1 MIRLHSSIARV
12 AVGFVLATAALAA
25 HAAGVTLPQYDE
37 IKLDNGATLLLMRKT
52 DVPLVAAQIAIR
64 GGALA
69 DAAGKEGTASQLA
82 ELLGK
87 GAGKRDALAFVDAVD
102 SAGGELTFGA
112 SRQALVADA
121 SFLADDAE
129 LMLDLLADAL
139 LRPTLAQA
147 EFEKSR
153 TRAVQSIAAA
163 KDGDPRGL
171 IGSYGTAWLFRGHPY
186 GRPAGGDE
194 ASLGALTIEDLRA
207 YYTAQVGAD
216 RAVIA
221 IVGDF
226 EPATMRKAV
235 EARFGGWK
243 RATGTLPTVEPKL
256 RENGRRVLLVDKP
269 GASQTYFWVGNVG
282 AAVDD
287 PARAAQDLVQTVF
300 GGRFTSMLNTEL
312 RVKSGLTYGAR
323 ASIER
328 LATPGAAAF
337 SSFTRTDATGQAL
350 DLAFETLDRLH
361 ADGIDAAMQTSAKRY
376 VLGQFAPDL
385 ETADQLAGALAGLYV
400 DGLGRDAID
409 GYGDRIEAASASD
422 IAAARSVFASRD
434 DSLLVVIGDA
444 AKIGD
449 TVGKYG
455 PVTKIA
461 LSDPG
466 FGPKAAPAATP

>member
-1 MIRLHSSIARV
+1 MTRLLAR
-12 AVGFVLATAALAA
+12 ALLGAAFACTALAA
-25 HAAGVTLPQYDE
+25 HAVGVTLPAYDD
-37 IKLDNGATLLLMRKT
+37 ITLDNGVTLLLMRKA
-52 DVPLVAAQIAIR
+52 DVPLVAARIAVR

-87 GAGKRDALAFVDAVD
+87 GAGKRDARAFAEAIDG
-102 SAGGELTFGA
+102 AGGELRFGA
-112 SRQALVADA
+112 SREALVADA
-121 SFLADDAE
+121 SFLADDTG
-129 LMLDLLADAL
+129 LMLDLLADAFL
-139 LRPTLAQA
+139 HPTLSLA

-171 IGSYGTAWLFRGHPY
+171 IGSYAQAWLFRDHPY
-186 GRPAGGDE
+186 GRPEGGDE
-194 ASLGALTIEDLRA
+194 ASLAALTLADLRA
-207 YYTAQVGAD
+207 YYTAYVGAD

-226 EPATMRKAV
+226 DPASMRKAV
-235 EARFGGWK
+235 EQRFGAWGK
-243 RATGTLPTVEPKL
+243 ATGRLPAVPPKL
-256 RENGRRVLLVDKP
+256 RETGRRVLLVDKP
-269 GASQTYFWVGNVG
+269 GATQTYFWVGNVG

-328 LATPGAAAF
+328 LARPGAAGF
-337 SSFTRTDATGQAL
+337 SSFTRTDATAQAL
-350 DLAFETLDRLH
+350 DLAFDTVDRLH
-361 ADGIDAAMQTSAKRY
+361 AEGIADDMQASAKRY
-376 VLGQFAPDL
+376 VLGQFAPDY
-385 ETADQLAGALAGLYV
+385 ETADQLAGALASLHI

-409 GYGDRIEAASASD
+409 GYGERIERATAAD
-422 IAAARSVFASRD
+422 IAAARSVFPTRD

-444 AKIGD
+444 SKIGD
-449 TVGKYG
+449 AIGKYG

-466 FGPKAAPAATP
+466 FGPGPTGAVTP